1 MRAKMRCSVPVSVEE
16 RFKTDLTFSFQG
28 KGFWVDLSQGLE
40 YCDLQDT
47 AAAGDDSVVD
57 VDLSYIELPRECV
70 LDLETALRLHLQEP
84 MEATRTMGCDMDS
97 IWFVCIHESISDD
110 CADNLVSMW
119 TLKLHGGQEQWK
131 NEAEFSLRD
140 LWRFDGFKEAGLPSP
155 QCGGWCP
162 LPRAVW
168 RVLGTRC

>member
-1 MRAKMRCSVPVSVEE
+1 MRGKIRCSVPVSVEE

-70 LDLETALRLHLQEP
+70 TWTPSGSSASMRVSRTTALITWCR
-84 MEATRTMGCDMDS
+84 
-97 IWFVCIHESISDD
+97 
-110 CADNLVSMW
+110 
-119 TLKLHGGQEQWK
+119 
-131 NEAEFSLRD
+131 
-140 LWRFDGFKEAGLPSP
+140 
-155 QCGGWCP
+155 CGP
-162 LPRAVW
+162 
-168 RVLGTRC
+168 